1 MEQKKRKKGMIIGGI
16 IAAVV
21 VIALLVCWLMGLFG
35 GISSVKAEEIARD
48 DAGLGDAQYSIAV
61 DKTFDDGCMKYD
73 VTIVSDGILYNYQIN
88 VRNGKITGREK
99 QDTNYGQNDSGQ

>member
-21 VIALLVCWLMGLFG
+21 VITLLVCWLMGLFG

-73 VTIVSDGILYNYQIN
+73 VTIVSDGILYN
-88 VRNGKITGREK
+88 
-99 QDTNYGQNDSGQ
+99 

>member
-1 MEQKKRKKGMIIGGI
+1 MCIRDRKKRKKGMIIGGI

-73 VTIVSDGILYNYQIN
+73 AVSYTHLDVYKRQILRSPRAASLQ
-88 VRNGKITGREK
+88 
-99 QDTNYGQNDSGQ
+99 

>member
-35 GISSVKAEEIARD
+35 GISSVKAEERSPQ
-48 DAGLGDAQYSIAV
+48 L
-61 DKTFDDGCMKYD
+61 
-73 VTIVSDGILYNYQIN
+73 LL
-88 VRNGKITGREK
+88 
-99 QDTNYGQNDSGQ
+99 

>member
-35 GISSVKAEEIARD
+35 GISSVKAGRSPETMQ
-48 DAGLGDAQYSIAV
+48 GLAMHSIPSQWTRLSMTAV
-61 DKTFDDGCMKYD
+61 
-73 VTIVSDGILYNYQIN
+73 
-88 VRNGKITGREK
+88 
-99 QDTNYGQNDSGQ
+99 